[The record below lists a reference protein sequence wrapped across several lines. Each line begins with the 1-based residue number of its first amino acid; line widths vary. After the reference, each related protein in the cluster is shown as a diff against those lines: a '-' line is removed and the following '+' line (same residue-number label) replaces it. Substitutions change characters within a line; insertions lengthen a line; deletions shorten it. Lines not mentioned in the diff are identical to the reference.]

1 MKALLSASWR
11 LIVVMM
17 ISTLSGTQAQQVT
30 MEQQKTTGYAPV
42 NGLKMYYE
50 IYGSG
55 DLPLVLIHG
64 GGSTIETTFSNILPK
79 LAAFTKI
86 IAVELQAHGRTSDRD
101 APESFMQ
108 DADDVA
114 ALLRY
119 LKVGKANVLGF
130 SDGGCTTMQLAGRH
144 PELINKIV
152 VVASNYTRAG
162 MIDGFFE
169 MMDNAS
175 LDNMPAPLKEWY
187 LKANPDPKG
196 LQNMFNKDRE
206 RRRTFA
212 DWPESDLTRIQ
223 APALIITGDKDVIKT
238 EHIVEI
244 SKLIP
249 QAQLVI
255 LPGVHGAL
263 LGEICTVKAGSQQ
276 PEITATLVKEFL
288 GE

>member
-1 MKALLSASWR
+1 MKTLVVALLGAM
-11 LIVVMM
+11 LN
-17 ISTLSGTQAQQVT
+17 LSVQAQQAH
-30 MEQQKTTGYAPV
+30 MEQPKTTGHAPV

-50 IYGSG
+50 VYGDG
-55 DLPLVLIHG
+55 DVPLVLIHG
-64 GGSTIETTFSNILPK
+64 GGSTIETTFGNILPR
-79 LAAFTKI
+79 LAAFSKI
-86 IAVELQAHGRTSDRD
+86 IAVELQAHGHTSDRD
-101 APESFMQ
+101 APESFQQ

-114 ALLRY
+114 ALLRH
-119 LKVGKANVLGF
+119 LKVGKANILGF

-144 PELINKIV
+144 PELINKII

-175 LDNMPAPLKEWY
+175 LDSMPAPLKEYY
-187 LKANPDPKG
+187 LKVNPDPKG
-196 LQNMFNKDRE
+196 LQTMFDKDRE

-212 DWPESDLTRIQ
+212 DWPQSDLTRIQ
-223 APALIITGDKDVIKT
+223 APALIMSGDKDVIKT

-249 QAQLVI
+249 KADLVI

-263 LGEICTVKAGSQQ
+263 LGEICTARAGSKQ
-276 PEITATLVKEFL
+276 PEITAILVKEFL
-288 GE
+288 EGN

>member
-1 MKALLSASWR
+1 MKTLVAALLGTM
-11 LIVVMM
+11 LN
-17 ISTLSGTQAQQVT
+17 LSIQAQQT
-30 MEQQKTTGYAPV
+30 HMEQPKATGYAPV

-50 IYGSG
+50 IYGDG
-55 DLPLVLIHG
+55 AIPLVLIHG
-64 GGSTIETTFSNILPK
+64 GGSTIETTFGHILPK
-79 LAAFTKI
+79 LAAFSKI
-86 IAVELQAHGRTSDRD
+86 IAVEMQAHGRTSDRD
-101 APESFMQ
+101 APESFQQ

-119 LKVGKANVLGF
+119 LKVGKANILGF

-175 LDNMPAPLKEWY
+175 LDNMPAPLKEYY
-187 LKANPDPKG
+187 LKVNPDPKG
-196 LQNMFNKDRE
+196 LQTMFNKDRE

-212 DWPESDLTRIQ
+212 DWPQSDLTRIQ
-223 APALIITGDKDVIKT
+223 APALIMTGDKDVIKT

-249 QAQLVI
+249 KAELVI

-263 LGEICTVKAGSQQ
+263 LGEICTVKAGSKQ
-276 PEITATLVKEFL
+276 PEITATLVREFL
-288 GE
+288 EGN

>member
-1 MKALLSASWR
+1 MKALVAALLGAMLNLS
-11 LIVVMM
+11 V
-17 ISTLSGTQAQQVT
+17 QAQQT
-30 MEQQKTTGYAPV
+30 HMEQQKTTGYAPV

-50 IYGSG
+50 VYGSG

-64 GGSTIETTFSNILPK
+64 GGSTIETTFGNILPK
-79 LAAFTKI
+79 LAAFSKI

-101 APESFMQ
+101 APESFQQ

-114 ALLRY
+114 ALLRH
-119 LKVGKANVLGF
+119 LKVEKANVLGF

-144 PELINKIV
+144 PELINKII

-175 LDNMPAPLKEWY
+175 LDNMPAPLKEYY
-187 LKANPDPKG
+187 LKVNPDPKG
-196 LQNMFNKDRE
+196 LQTMFNKDRE

-212 DWPESDLTRIQ
+212 DWPQSDLTRIQ
-223 APALIITGDKDVIKT
+223 APALIMTGDKDVIKT

-244 SKLIP
+244 SRLIP
-249 QAQLVI
+249 KAELVV

-263 LGEICTVKAGSQQ
+263 LGEICTVKAGSKQ

-288 GE
+288 EGN

>member
-1 MKALLSASWR
+1 MKTLVVALLGAM
-11 LIVVMM
+11 LN
-17 ISTLSGTQAQQVT
+17 LSVQAQQAH
-30 MEQQKTTGYAPV
+30 MEQPKTTGHAPV

-50 IYGSG
+50 VYGDG
-55 DLPLVLIHG
+55 DVPLVLIHG
-64 GGSTIETTFSNILPK
+64 GGSTIETTFGNILPR
-79 LAAFTKI
+79 LAAFSKI

-101 APESFMQ
+101 APESFQQ

-114 ALLRY
+114 ALLRH
-119 LKVGKANVLGF
+119 LKVGKANILGF

-144 PELINKIV
+144 PELINKII

-162 MIDGFFE
+162 MIDDFFE

-175 LDNMPAPLKEWY
+175 LDNMPAPLKEYY
-187 LKANPDPKG
+187 LKVNPDPKG
-196 LQNMFNKDRE
+196 LQTMFNKDRE

-212 DWPESDLTRIQ
+212 DWPQSDLTRIQ
-223 APALIITGDKDVIKT
+223 APALIMSGDKDVIKA

-249 QAQLVI
+249 KADLVI

-263 LGEICTVKAGSQQ
+263 LGEICTARAGSKQ
-276 PEITATLVKEFL
+276 PEITAILVKEFL
-288 GE
+288 EGN

>member
-1 MKALLSASWR
+1 MKALVFALLGAMLNLS
-11 LIVVMM
+11 V
-17 ISTLSGTQAQQVT
+17 QAQQT
-30 MEQQKTTGYAPV
+30 HMEQSKTSGYAPV

-50 IYGSG
+50 VYGNDG
-55 DLPLVLIHG
+55 IPLVLIHG
-64 GGSTIETTFSNILPK
+64 GGSTIETSFSNILPE
-79 LAAFTKI
+79 LAAFSKI

-101 APESFMQ
+101 APESFQQ

-119 LKVGKANVLGF
+119 LKVEKANVLGF
-130 SDGGCTTMQLAGRH
+130 SDGGCTTMQLAGHH
-144 PELINKIV
+144 PELINKII

-175 LDNMPAPLKEWY
+175 LDNMPAPLKEYY
-187 LKANPDPKG
+187 LKVNPDPKG
-196 LQNMFNKDRE
+196 LQTMFNKDRE

-212 DWPESDLTRIQ
+212 DWPQSDLTRIQ
-223 APALIITGDKDVIKT
+223 APALIMMGDKDVIRT

-249 QAQLVI
+249 KAELVI

-263 LGEICTVKAGSQQ
+263 LGEICTVKAGSRQ
-276 PEITATLVKEFL
+276 PEITAMLVKEFL
-288 GE
+288 EGN

>member
-1 MKALLSASWR
+1 
-11 LIVVMM
+11 
-17 ISTLSGTQAQQVT
+17 

-50 IYGSG
+50 IQGSG

-64 GGSTIETTFSNILPK
+64 GGSTIETSFGNILPK
-79 LAAFTKI
+79 LAAFSKI

-101 APESFMQ
+101 APESFTQ

-119 LKVGKANVLGF
+119 LKVGKVNVLGF

-175 LDNMPAPLKEWY
+175 LDNMPGPLKDWF
-187 LKANPDPKG
+187 LKVNPDPED
-196 LQNMFNKDRE
+196 LQNMFNKDRD
-206 RRRTFA
+206 RRRNFS
-212 DWPESDLTRIQ
+212 DWPKEDLTRIQ
-223 APALIITGDKDVIKT
+223 APALIMSGDQDVIKT
-238 EHIVEI
+238 EHVVEI
-244 SKLIP
+244 SRLIP
-249 QAQLVI
+249 HARLVI

-263 LGEICTVKAGSQQ
+263 IGEICTVKAGSQQ
-276 PEITATLVKEFL
+276 PELTATLVKEFL
-288 GE
+288 AE